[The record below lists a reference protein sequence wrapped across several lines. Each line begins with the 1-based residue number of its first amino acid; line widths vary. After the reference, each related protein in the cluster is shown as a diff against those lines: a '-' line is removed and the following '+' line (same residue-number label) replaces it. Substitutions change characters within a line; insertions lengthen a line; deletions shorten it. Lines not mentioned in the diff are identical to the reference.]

1 MTFSSFGATP
11 RRTME
16 KECWTSSQDQ
26 TIQPVTLVSLV
37 LTNANQDDESRKHHS
52 DIDAAEA

>member
-1 MTFSSFGATP
+1 
-11 RRTME
+11 ME
-16 KECWTSSQDQ
+16 KDCWTSSQDR

-37 LTNANQDDESRKHHS
+37 LTNANQDDESRKLHS